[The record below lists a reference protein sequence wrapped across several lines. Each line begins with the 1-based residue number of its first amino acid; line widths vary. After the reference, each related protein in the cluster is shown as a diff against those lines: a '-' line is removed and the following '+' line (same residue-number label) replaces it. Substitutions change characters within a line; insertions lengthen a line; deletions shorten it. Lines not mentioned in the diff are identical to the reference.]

1 MPKSKAAEP
10 LFDQLSK
17 TLETDGE
24 ELVIKLKVHTCFIF
38 GCQSRLAFGVLTV
51 PPVTMNRLVKEIQ
64 LLLSGSRTAQD

>member
-24 ELVIKLKVHTCFIF
+24 ELVSKLKVHVA
-38 GCQSRLAFGVLTV
+38 SYPAVN
-51 PPVTMNRLVKEIQ
+51 P
-64 LLLSGSRTAQD
+64 A